1 MGKDLAL
8 CLFYYEAV
16 PRGTWIKEGKRLMK
30 DKELY
35 SIKDVCIKYGI
46 TRKALFYY
54 DRIDLLKPTKREGK
68 QQFKYYDD
76 NALFRLEAILEYRS
90 AGLTIEETKQIID
103 LKDKKQKLEIL
114 LRVKERLKK
123 EANQKQEEIRSL
135 NTLIELNSL

>member
-1 MGKDLAL
+1 M
-8 CLFYYEAV
+8 
-16 PRGTWIKEGKRLMK
+16 
-30 DKELY
+30 
-35 SIKDVCIKYGI
+35 
-46 TRKALFYY
+46 
-54 DRIDLLKPTKREGK
+54 
-68 QQFKYYDD
+68 
-76 NALFRLEAILEYRS
+76 EYRS

>member
-1 MGKDLAL
+1 MGTTEEK
-8 CLFYYEAV
+8 
-16 PRGTWIKEGKRLMK
+16 M
-30 DKELY
+30 LY

-90 AGLTIEETKQIID
+90 AGLTIEETKQIIHYFKEIVKSY
-103 LKDKKQKLEIL
+103 KDPFYHNFTTGHYKRGVE
-114 LRVKERLKK
+114 
-123 EANQKQEEIRSL
+123 
-135 NTLIELNSL
+135 

>member
-1 MGKDLAL
+1 MNAK
-8 CLFYYEAV
+8 
-16 PRGTWIKEGKRLMK
+16 K
-30 DKELY
+30 LY
-35 SIKDVCIKYGI
+35 SIKDVCTKYGI

-54 DRIDLLKPTKREGK
+54 DRIALLKPTKREGK

-76 NALFRLEAILEYRS
+76 NALFRLGTILEYRS

>member
-1 MGKDLAL
+1 MKKGKQ
-8 CLFYYEAV
+8 
-16 PRGTWIKEGKRLMK
+16 LMN
-30 DKELY
+30 DKKLY

-54 DRIDLLKPTKREGK
+54 DRVDLLKPTKREGK